1 MLCHIASCGVFGGNR
16 MLEVLRDRNGLSL
29 KLRPFSPF
37 SLYFLDWSVVFHSA
51 PCLTFLDLVEHCNL
65 RD

>member
-1 MLCHIASCGVFGGNR
+1 

-29 KLRPFSPF
+29 KLRPFFP
-37 SLYFLDWSVVFHSA
+37 LFLCNLLDLSVAFHSA
-51 PCLTFLDLVEHCNL
+51 TCLTFLDLVEHCNL